1 MDPHFWLKEDCIYV
15 TNTSSATTPTPT
27 TTKPVYFRGN
37 YILQGIVQK
46 VFQLMNDGTMN
57 KSSLLSSSI
66 LDDYDAQLSTK
77 LEDVTLILVSGVSLG
92 ALASILHLNQIQ
104 DMIHEYIQYRSG
116 NNILLIIIIIINK
129 K

>member
-46 VFQLMNDGTMN
+46 VFQLID
-57 KSSLLSSSI
+57 
-66 LDDYDAQLSTK
+66 
-77 LEDVTLILVSGVSLG
+77 ERW
-92 ALASILHLNQIQ
+92 H
-104 DMIHEYIQYRSG
+104 HEQ
-116 NNILLIIIIIINK
+116 IIIVIIIDIG
-129 K
+129 